1 MLTAYHDRSD
11 GGLFACVAEMCFA
24 GHCGVDLELGQFS
37 GAAEPVEILFN
48 EELGAVVQLAEY
60 DLPRLSELAEQY
72 GLGGCVTPIGRVND
86 RDELAI
92 RLSDQLLFSAARQ
105 TLQRRWSETSYHM
118 QALRDNSDCAREE
131 FDGLLD
137 ISDPGLHA
145 ELTFDPGD
153 DICAPFIHLNVKPK
167 VAILREQGVNGQV
180 EMAAAFV
187 RAGFE
192 AIDVHMTDLIESRES
207 LEQFNVLVAC
217 GGFSYGD
224 VLGAGGG
231 WAKSV
236 LFNERLSRQFQ
247 AFFERETTLSLGV
260 CNGCQM
266 ISLLRPLIPGAE
278 HWPRFM
284 RNRSEQFEG
293 RLVMAAVSES
303 PSVLLRNMQGS
314 RFPIA
319 VAHGEGLAHFEGA
332 AQYQSMVLSGGVA
345 MRFVDGYGAPTERY
359 PANPNGSPGGITGI
373 TSMDGRALIMMP
385 HPERVFRTVQ
395 NSWHPSHWG
404 EDAPAMRMFRNAR
417 SWLD

>member
-1 MLTAYHDRSD
+1 M
-11 GGLFACVAEMCFA
+11 
-24 GHCGVDLELGQFS
+24 GHSWSVPEAD
-37 GAAEPVEILFN
+37 
-48 EELGAVVQLAEY
+48 AVVQLAEY

-118 QALRDNSDCAREE
+118 QALRDNSECAKEE

-137 ISDPGLHA
+137 VADPGLHA
-145 ELTFDPGD
+145 ELTFDLDD
-153 DICAPFIHLNVKPK
+153 DICAPFIHLDVKPK
-167 VAILREQGVNGQV
+167 VAVLREQGVNGQI

-192 AIDVHMTDLIESRES
+192 AIDVHMTDLIESRVS
-207 LEQFNVLVAC
+207 LEQFNVMVAC

-236 LFNERLSRQFQ
+236 LFNERLSRQFR
-247 AFFERETTLSLGV
+247 AFFEREATLSLGV

-303 PSVLLRNMQGS
+303 PSVLLSNMAGS
-314 RFPIA
+314 HFPIA
-319 VAHGEGLAHFEGA
+319 VAHGEGLAHFEGEE
-332 AQYQSMVLSGGVA
+332 QYQSLVSSGGVA
-345 MRFVDGYGAPTERY
+345 MRYVDGYGAPTERY
-359 PANPNGSPGGITGI
+359 PANPNGSPGGVTGF

-417 SWLD
+417 GWLG